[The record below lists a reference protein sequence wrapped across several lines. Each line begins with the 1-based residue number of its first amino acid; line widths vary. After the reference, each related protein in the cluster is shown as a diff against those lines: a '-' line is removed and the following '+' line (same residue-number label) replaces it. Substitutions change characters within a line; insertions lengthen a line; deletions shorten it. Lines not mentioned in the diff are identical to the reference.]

1 MVVPEGVSMLLT
13 KHEKSPLLRG
23 FLLCIKGLLSKL
35 YFCLRIFNIG
45 NILPYLLSRFSLFVQ
60 ATGKKR
66 PRLKGI
72 KPGHKMPYWDKAPAQ
87 GGEAG
92 DA

>member
-1 MVVPEGVSMLLT
+1 MQGKIPAFAGIFFLCQ
-13 KHEKSPLLRG
+13 PLRLIRI
-23 FLLCIKGLLSKL
+23 FLFTKL
-35 YFCLRIFNIG
+35 YYWEYTSVPAFPVFA
-45 NILPYLLSRFSLFVQ
+45 PAK